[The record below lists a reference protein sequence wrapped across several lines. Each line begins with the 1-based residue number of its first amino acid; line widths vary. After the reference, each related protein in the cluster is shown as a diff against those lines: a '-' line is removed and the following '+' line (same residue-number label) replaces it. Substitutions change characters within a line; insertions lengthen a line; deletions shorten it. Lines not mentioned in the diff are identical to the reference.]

1 MAARDRRASLGT
13 ANLNGVDFIEI
24 ANSAQTALR
33 VHFINNVTV
42 RSLGATP
49 TITGGETIPSVPV
62 LPFSSPG
69 GDWSHDGDHLVLSL
83 AVAAPGDF
91 SYYTLTLVSDDIDPF
106 FAATTFSFKAGCP
119 TDVDCA
125 APAQACPPSP
135 GDAPQIDY
143 LAKDFLSFRQ
153 ALLDFSTQNYPN
165 WQERSEADFGM
176 MFLEALSAIGDDLS
190 YLQDR
195 VAREASL
202 VTATQRRSVTRH
214 ARLVDYEPGRAASG
228 TAYLQFDVA
237 PGAPSTF
244 PARAPAIASGADGVR
259 IVFETGLGLN
269 DQSAQ
274 PKMDMR
280 WNRSARIRG
289 YWFDDGAICLPV
301 GVTAMFV
308 MGHGYGFYAGQTLL
322 IETQGE
328 GPLDPPLRQLVHL
341 LGIDDPAGAWAV
353 ETTDKV
359 FNDPVTRIAWQA
371 SDQLTQARDLSKT
384 IVIGNLVAATQ
395 GQTVR
400 ETFAIGPAASP
411 APNGPPLTIERAGP
425 SPTGSA
431 DDRPVIRMYTL
442 ANAPVAWLA
451 SSDGS
456 GPASSP
462 EIRVDGADGTWTW
475 SQSLIEARAS
485 DRAYTLDAAS
495 YRALPINS
503 DGTVACEYDGDSGD
517 TIRFGDGVF
526 GDNPNPGTTFAVTY
540 RVGVGAA
547 GNVAADAI
555 NQLDPRSSAA
565 AFFTAV
571 TNPFAASGG
580 ADAETILSV
589 QRNAPQKFR
598 SVLQRAVLPQDYVA
612 AAETLPWVKRAG
624 CASRWTGSW
633 LTTFTTPEPKA
644 SEAVLTSQ
652 RFQLVTLLNQ
662 FRMAGSESY
671 VPDPEYVSIDLQ
683 ITLCVSP
690 QSYAAQVKQDVVSAL
705 APGGATASNTF
716 FAVSR
721 FGFGEPL
728 YRANLEAAIQATPG
742 VGGVTSIAYRLRDQ
756 RLDFTEMGWV
766 VNVGASQILRCDNDP
781 SRPAAGAISVTASG
795 GR

>member
-1 MAARDRRASLGT
+1 MANRDRRAHLET
-13 ANLNGVDFIEI
+13 ANLNGVDFVEI
-24 ANSAQTALR
+24 ANAARTALR
-33 VHFINNVTV
+33 VHFLNDVTV
-42 RSLGATP
+42 RSLSAAP
-49 TITGGETIPSVPV
+49 TIAGGETIPTVAV
-62 LPFSSPG
+62 LPFSTPG
-69 GDWSHDGDHLVLSL
+69 SAWSHDGDHLVLAL
-83 AVAAPGDF
+83 TVATTGDF
-91 SYYTLTLVSDDIDPF
+91 STYTLTLASDDIDPF
-106 FAATTFSFKAGCP
+106 FGAATFSFKAGCP

-125 APAQACPPSP
+125 ASAPSCPPTA

-214 ARLVDYEPGRAASG
+214 ARLVDYEPGRSVSA
-228 TAYLQFDVA
+228 TTFLQFDVRA
-237 PGAPSTF
+237 GASSTF
-244 PARAPAIASGADGVR
+244 PARTPAIASGADGVR

-269 DQSAQ
+269 DQTAQ
-274 PKMDMR
+274 PQMDAR
-280 WNRSARIRG
+280 WNRSPAIRA
-289 YWFDDGAICLPV
+289 YWFDDVAVCLAAGA
-301 GVTAMFV
+301 TNMFV
-308 MGHGYGFYAGQTLL
+308 MDHGHSFYSGQALL

-328 GPLDPPLRQLVHL
+328 GPLDPPLRQIVHL
-341 LGIDDPAGAWAV
+341 LETGDPAGPWAV

-359 FNDPVTRIAWQA
+359 FNQLVTRIAWQA
-371 SDQLTQARDLSKT
+371 SDGLTQARDLSKT
-384 IVIGNLVAATQ
+384 AVIGNIVAATQ

-400 ETFAIGPAASP
+400 ETFAIGPSASQ
-411 APNGPPLTIERAGP
+411 APDQPPLAIERAGA
-425 SPTGSA
+425 SPTGSD
-431 DDRPVIRMYTL
+431 DDRPVVRMYTL
-442 ANAPVAWLA
+442 ASTPVAWLA
-451 SSDGS
+451 SSDDS
-456 GPASSP
+456 DPAANP
-462 EIRVDGADGTWTW
+462 EIQVESADGTWTW

-485 DRAYTLDAAS
+485 DRVYTLDPVA

-503 DGTVACEYDGDSGD
+503 DNTIAYEYDGDGGD

-526 GDNPNPGTTFAVTY
+526 GDNPAPQSTFTVTY
-540 RVGVGAA
+540 RIGVGAA

-555 NQLDPRSSAA
+555 NELDPSSPSS

-571 TNPFAASGG
+571 TNPFASSGG

-598 SVLQRAVLPQDYVA
+598 SVLERAVLPQDYVA
-612 AAETLPWVKRAG
+612 AAETLSWVKRAG

-633 LTTFTTPEPKA
+633 LTTFTTPEAKA
-644 SEAVLTSQ
+644 SETVQASQ
-652 RFQLVTLLNQ
+652 RLQLVNLLNR

-671 VPDPEYVSIDLQ
+671 VPDPEYVSIDLE
-683 ITLCVSP
+683 ISLCAKP

-705 APGGATASNTF
+705 AAGGATNSTAF

-728 YRANLEAAIQATPG
+728 YRANLEAAIQAVPG

-756 RLDFTEMGWV
+756 LLDFSDMGSV
-766 VNVGASQILRCDNDP
+766 VTVGASQILRCDNDP
-781 SRPAAGAISVTASG
+781 SRPQAGAISITAAG